1 MSFNVRY
8 GTAPDG
14 KNGWSY
20 RRPLVSQLILD
31 NAPHVLGIQEGLRF
45 QLDDLSADLNIYEEV
60 GCGRDDGKNA
70 GEHSSILYKKG
81 VFDVLDTGTFW
92 FSETPDLPGTCDWG
106 NRVPRICTWV
116 VLQEKKKQYGF
127 YLYNLH
133 LDHRSSKSRRKSVLL
148 LIDRIIK
155 RDHKFPVIITG
166 DFNVGERNAVIK
178 YLSGKVTHG
187 VHNEKCPIAYKC
199 WTIAQ

>member
-1 MSFNVRY
+1 
-8 GTAPDG
+8 
-14 KNGWSY
+14 
-20 RRPLVSQLILD
+20 
-31 NAPHVLGIQEGLRF
+31 
-45 QLDDLSADLNIYEEV
+45 
-60 GCGRDDGKNA
+60 
-70 GEHSSILYKKG
+70 
-81 VFDVLDTGTFW
+81 
-92 FSETPDLPGTCDWG
+92 
-106 NRVPRICTWV
+106 
-116 VLQEKKKQYGF
+116 LQEKKKQYGF

-187 VHNEKCPIAYKC
+187 VHNEKCPIDLVDVHRVVNQKLFCGTYNHFRGYRFGPRIDVIFAETAIEVHSSKIIRTEFNGRY
-199 WTIAQ
+199 ASDHFPVQAVLQLP